1 MKILEGRISQY
12 QMLWSDS
19 GLHKIRLKV
28 SDTDGESSAV
38 EERWVNV
45 NNVVPTIEPLD
56 KLLPIAEGQEIS
68 ITGSANDT
76 ESDVSTLV
84 RCWDIDP
91 GIDSDDY
98 GSASDDCDIRGDE
111 LTYSWNRSGSHTII
125 YHVTDD
131 DGAHSSEVIVIEVLN
146 MPPMVRI
153 TDVNCVAYSECI
165 LDASATI
172 DSLNDINDIT
182 IVWDLDITTDSNGD
196 GIKDN
201 DADLIGKTVS
211 HIFRV
216 SGVTKVKAIA
226 WDEDPERPG
235 TSTKNI
241 EISPPERNVVEKVSA
256 SLVGEEANALAQ
268 LTLLVIVLST
278 LAYFSGRRKENQQ
291 DELWPQL
298 NNFQNELDEFGEPVD
313 HMAILIEARKPEAA
327 PPPHTFAAA
336 MEIALETSI
345 ENQPKE
351 SNSVQEDSSIE
362 NEEKI
367 DSPPIPEDGLPE
379 GWSEEQWQHFGQ
391 QYLDSI
397 E

>member
-1 MKILEGRISQY
+1 M
-12 QMLWSDS
+12 
-19 GLHKIRLKV
+19 
-28 SDTDGESSAV
+28 
-38 EERWVNV
+38 
-45 NNVVPTIEPLD
+45 
-56 KLLPIAEGQEIS
+56 LPIAEGQEIT
-68 ITGSANDT
+68 ITGYSNDT

-98 GSASDDCDIRGDE
+98 GSASDDCDIRGDV

-125 YHVTDD
+125 YHVTDN

-146 MPPMVRI
+146 MPPKVRI
-153 TDVNCVAYSECI
+153 TDVSCVAYSECI

-182 IVWDLDITTDSNGD
+182 IVWDLDITSDSNGD

-211 HIFRV
+211 HVFRI

-241 EISPPERNVVEKVSA
+241 DISPPERNVVEKISA
-256 SLVGEEANALAQ
+256 SLVGEEANAFAQ
-268 LTLLVIVLST
+268 LSLLVII
-278 LAYFSGRRKENQQ
+278 LASLALFTGRRKENQQ
-291 DELWPQL
+291 HDLWPGL
-298 NNFQNELDEFGEPVD
+298 SDFQNEIDEFGEPID
-313 HMAILIEARKPEAA
+313 HMAILIEARKPKAP
-327 PPPHTFAAA
+327 PPPHTFAA
-336 MEIALETSI
+336 MELTPETMF
-345 ENQPKE
+345 ENQPQK
-351 SNSVQEDSSIE
+351 NDQVQQHDSDIV
-362 NEEKI
+362 NEGNI
-367 DSPPIPEDGLPE
+367 VPPPIPEDGLPE

-391 QYLDSI
+391 QYLDSVQ
-397 E
+397 